1 MWHYQNVDEVNIFE
15 NGFLP
20 QFQQAQSNL
29 TINQANGKGN
39 TFINNGLAG
48 QGAIPIFETAFGA
61 NGSQPALASGSGF
74 GSSTFI
80 TDLQQGLAGTLAGS
94 LASTSTPTYY
104 CRLVGGNFS
113 PCAAQGYTTPTKYPI
128 NFFVPNPYAIFVPN
142 PYATALRYQS
152 DDGNVNYNGLQIEA
166 RKAYSH
172 GLTITG
178 NFVWS
183 HSMGDLL
190 NASDQTA
197 TYQWFTQRN
206 ARLSYGPTPF
216 DRRMAFNSFWTYELP
231 VGKGKSLN
239 ITNPVLDRVIGGWLL
254 GGTEQIAP
262 GNPSILNS
270 GRETFNNLVQSGVV
284 LGGGLT
290 QSQLQHD
297 LSNIPNQNQVVN
309 GSLVG
314 NVASLAQ
321 SNGIANPTYYAPA
334 STPGAFSQLVYLRNT
349 TSFILNM
356 SLNKQIQIKE
366 RFKIGF
372 RVEALNFLNHPFF
385 PLGSTSVTANTFGQ
399 VSSANGNRT
408 VLLRAFVNW

>member
-1 MWHYQNVDEVNIFE
+1 
-15 NGFLP
+15 
-20 QFQQAQSNL
+20 
-29 TINQANGKGN
+29 
-39 TFINNGLAG
+39 
-48 QGAIPIFETAFGA
+48 
-61 NGSQPALASGSGF
+61 
-74 GSSTFI
+74 
-80 TDLQQGLAGTLAGS
+80 
-94 LASTSTPTYY
+94 
-104 CRLVGGNFS
+104 
-113 PCAAQGYTTPTKYPI
+113 
-128 NFFVPNPYAIFVPN
+128 
-142 PYATALRYQS
+142 
-152 DDGNVNYNGLQIEA
+152 
-166 RKAYSH
+166 
-172 GLTITG
+172 LTITG

-183 HSMGDLL
+183 HAMGDLL

-231 VGKGKSLN
+231 VGKGKSLS
-239 ITNPVLDRVIGGWLL
+239 ITNPVLDRVIGGWML
-254 GGTEQIAP
+254 GGTEQIAT
-262 GNPSILNS
+262 GNPSLLS
-270 GRETFNNLVQSGVV
+270 SSRDTFNNLVQSGVV

-297 LSNIPNQNQVVN
+297 LSTIPNQNQVVSGN
-309 GSLVG
+309 LVG
-314 NVASLAQ
+314 NVASIAQ

-334 STPGAFSQLVYLRNT
+334 STPGAFSQLLYLRNN

-372 RVEALNFLNHPFF
+372 RLEALNFLNHPFF

-399 VSSANGNRT
+399 VSTATGNRT